1 MRWVENMKTKTIRQT
16 ITFKAS
22 PHEVYE
28 ALMDS
33 RKHSEFTGAE
43 ANISRKVGG
52 KFNAY
57 DGYAE
62 GTNLELVKDKKIAQ
76 KWRADDWPAG
86 HYSTVTFVLEK
97 VGDGTKLKFTQTG
110 VPEDQ
115 YEPISQGWV
124 EHYWDNMKKMLE
136 K

>member
-1 MRWVENMKTKTIRQT
+1 MKTKTIRQT

-22 PHEVYE
+22 PHDVYE

-33 RKHSEFTGAE
+33 RKHSEFTGGKAV
-43 ANISRKVGG
+43 ISRKIGG
-52 KFNAY
+52 KFTAY

-62 GTNLELVKDKKIAQ
+62 GANLELVKDKKIMQ
-76 KWRADDWPAG
+76 KWRADDWPEG
-86 HYSTVTFVLEK
+86 HYSTVTFELKK
-97 VGDGTKLKFTQTG
+97 VEVGTKLKFTQTG

-115 YEPISQGWV
+115 YGQIGDGWV
-124 EHYWDNMKKMLE
+124 EFYWDDMKKMLE